1 MGELVHRAQING
13 FKEENAQPCTGV
25 EFLQG
30 QRSRR
35 RTWGRKCR
43 RKRWDQ
49 AELELQEEQQLL
61 HPLNPAGFCRSRPG
75 QPCSTRQPAPGDTEV
90 TPSFALR

>member
-1 MGELVHRAQING
+1 MLNQARGWNFYRE
-13 FKEENAQPCTGV
+13 
-25 EFLQG
+25 
-30 QRSRR
+30 RSRR

-61 HPLNPAGFCRSRPG
+61 HPLNPAGFCRSRLG